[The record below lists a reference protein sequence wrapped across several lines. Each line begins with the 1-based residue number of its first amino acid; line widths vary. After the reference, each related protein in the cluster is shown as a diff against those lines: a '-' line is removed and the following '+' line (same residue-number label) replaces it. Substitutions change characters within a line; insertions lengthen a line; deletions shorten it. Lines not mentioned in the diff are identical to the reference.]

1 MKLLVKRLK
10 RLVAIMVILLLS
22 TNTFATTNGP
32 SGSDFVTKTEYDEIK
47 KIFDSTMDTY
57 QNGLNAKIDGAIAGY
72 IGKMSSLSSG
82 KGTKIL
88 SELQETDKFKF
99 LVWQDPGRTLTGY
112 QIMISG
118 GTASQRD
125 QSQDG
130 WTHNYNVS
138 NNTSSTTNN
147 KVRYY
152 QEDYL
157 GYRAYIGI
165 AYPAILTSWSISGTY
180 YASNGSAQKIGSSTS
195 NVYFTRTA
203 PNTNTTTVTAQTYW
217 TSNSPGGWTQKTG
230 ALIHGQTW
238 LQKKTDDTQYYNLAA
253 SALSTSNTGFLKKE
267 NRNTDDGMECT
278 TSNRYSLNQTVECD
292 LGVNPSGSGVKC
304 TWVES
309 MPYWTVKTTDIAWT
323 TLYNYTTV
331 SQGYPVKLYEGIPLF
346 SSPLQGEATF
356 TLKFGTS
363 STSAQYLD
371 FAISKNKFPNAVVAE
386 GNEMSSVYPGY
397 DSEDVMKELVNVK
410 IARVRAGDY
419 VKIKMDVEKDQI
431 YYIKLMPR
439 ANATTTDVPAAGT
452 YAYVDSIDG
461 DISIVAN

>member
-1 MKLLVKRLK
+1 MKLLVKNIK
-10 RLVAIMVILLLS
+10 RLVAIMVILILN
-22 TNTFATTNGP
+22 TNAFATTNANL
-32 SGSDFVTKTEYDEIK
+32 GSDFVTKTEYDEIK
-47 KIFDSTMDTY
+47 KYFDSAMDSY
-57 QNGLNAKIDGAIAGY
+57 QEGLNAKIDGAIAGY
-72 IGKMSSLSSG
+72 IGRMSSLSSG

-112 QIMISG
+112 QIICSG
-118 GTASQRD
+118 GTACQRD
-125 QSQDG
+125 QAQDG
-130 WTHNYNVS
+130 WTHNFRAT
-138 NNTSSTTNN
+138 NNTASTTNN

-157 GYRAYIGI
+157 GYRTYLGI
-165 AYPAILTSWSISGTY
+165 AYPAIYTSWSISGTY
-180 YASNGSAQKIGSSTS
+180 YTSGGSDHKIGSSTS
-195 NVYFTRTA
+195 GVYFTRTA
-203 PNTNTTTVTAQTYW
+203 PDTTTTTVTAKTYW
-217 TSNSPGGWTQKTG
+217 TSNSPGGWSQKSGT
-230 ALIHGQTW
+230 LIHGQTW

-278 TSNRYSLNQTVECD
+278 SSNRYSLSNKVGCD
-292 LGVNPSGSGVKC
+292 LGVNPSGSGVSC
-304 TWVES
+304 TWTES
-309 MPYWTVKTTDIAWT
+309 MPYWTVKTTDIAWN

-346 SSPLQGEATF
+346 SSPLEGVATF

-371 FAISKNKFPNAVVAE
+371 FAISKNKFPNAVVTE
-386 GNEMSSVYPGY
+386 GNVLSSVYPAY

-419 VKIKMDVEKDQI
+419 VAIKMNVEKDQM

-439 ANATTTDVPAAGT
+439 ANATTTDVPEAGT
-452 YAYVDSIDG
+452 YAYVDGFDG
-461 DISIVAN
+461 DVNIQAN